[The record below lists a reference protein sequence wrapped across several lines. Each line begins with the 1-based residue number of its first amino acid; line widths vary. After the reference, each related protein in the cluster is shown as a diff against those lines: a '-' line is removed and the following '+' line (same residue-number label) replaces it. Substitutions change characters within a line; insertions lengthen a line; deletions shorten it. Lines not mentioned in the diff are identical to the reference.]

1 VHFAENFQQ
10 KTSTSFPPPS
20 VLVFSFVAKNSL
32 PQLTP
37 YPVFVQSDRQFR
49 EKIED
54 LKNERKSKQHLK
66 RRKSFSFSSTLNF
79 AKLVAYADMISNFS
93 ISKYRNTLMY
103 RYIIK

>member
-10 KTSTSFPPPS
+10 KTSTSFPPPTS

-54 LKNERKSKQHLK
+54 LKNERKRKQHLK
-66 RRKSFSFSSTLNF
+66 RRKRFSFSSTLNF
-79 AKLVAYADMISNFS
+79 ANFVAFADFISNLS
-93 ISKYRNTLMY
+93 NSKYRNTLMF
-103 RYIIK
+103 K

>member
-1 VHFAENFQQ
+1 VSAFCRKLSTKNFN
-10 KTSTSFPPPS
+10 KRPPPS

-54 LKNERKSKQHLK
+54 LKMKGKVN
-66 RRKSFSFSSTLNF
+66 N
-79 AKLVAYADMISNFS
+79 I
-93 ISKYRNTLMY
+93 
-103 RYIIK
+103 